1 MISWTLDKFKNNIR
15 EEVET
20 NNEKSMLETST
31 PDTEER

>member
-20 NNEKSMLETST
+20 NNEKSMLETSS
-31 PDTEER
+31 DTEER